1 MGHQWRSKQQVE
13 DMEIAFYD
21 LKKHGKLDYVT
32 AWYQKA
38 VDYIQGTKIRVAFV
52 STNSIVQGEPVA
64 ILWKFL
70 FEKKKVEI
78 QFAYQTFVWDSEANQ
93 KAHVHCVIIGFTCF
107 NDHVDKRIFN
117 SSSCRIVKHINGYL
131 LDAPDVFIDSRGKQL
146 TAGFPQMSKGSQ
158 PTDGGNLILT
168 EAEKEEILAE
178 LPEAESFIH
187 RYISADDYINNKMR
201 YCLWLKGVPPQ
212 KYRKSTIIMQRLEA
226 VTECRRNSPTASV
239 RRDAETPMLFTQI
252 RQPDSA
258 YLAMP
263 EVSSSRRRYIP
274 FGFMDCSVIAS
285 NMLYLIPDMNMYI
298 FGVMNSNVHMSWA
311 RVVGGRLKSDYR
323 YTPAVY
329 NNFPWPSSTEIQK
342 ETIEKTAQ
350 GILDARALYPDASL
364 ADLYDPLTM
373 PPELRKAHQAND
385 RAVMQAYGMPIKETD
400 EASIPGEDGSYNIVG
415 APKKGIEVPVTP
427 TPQKTPTPPPS
438 TPPSISKKVLPQTGQ
453 LWWPVPVMCGIGLAL
468 VVGGFVLK
476 RKKAA

>member
-1 MGHQWRSKQQVE
+1 MVDKSKLNYLYGNPPFVGHQWRSKQQVE

-21 LKKHGKLDYVT
+21 LKKHGKLDYVA

-38 VDYIQGTKIRVAFV
+38 ADYIQGTKIRVAFV

-78 QFAYQTFVWDSEANQ
+78 QFAYQTFVWDSEASQ

-107 NDHVDKRIFN
+107 NDNTGKKLFD
-117 SSSCRIVKHINGYL
+117 SSGCRTVKHINGYL

-168 EAEKEEILAE
+168 EAERAELLTE
-178 LPEAESFIH
+178 LPEAESFIR
-187 RYISADDYINNKMR
+187 RYISADDYINNKIR

-212 KYRKSTIIMQRLEA
+212 QYRKSAIIMRRLEA
-226 VTECRRNSPTASV
+226 VTECRRKSPTASV
-239 RRDAETPMLFTQI
+239 QRDADTPMLFTQI
-252 RQPDSA
+252 RQPESA

-274 FGFMDCSVIAS
+274 FGFIDCSVIAS

-329 NNFPWPSSTEIQK
+329 NNFPWPSPADAQK
-342 ETIEKTAQ
+342 TAIEKTAQ

-385 RAVMQAYGMPIKETD
+385 RAVMLAYGMPIKETD
-400 EASIPGEDGSYNIVG
+400 EAACVAWLMRLYQEKVAELENGSGRKAGE
-415 APKKGIEVPVTP
+415 
-427 TPQKTPTPPPS
+427 
-438 TPPSISKKVLPQTGQ
+438 
-453 LWWPVPVMCGIGLAL
+453 
-468 VVGGFVLK
+468 
-476 RKKAA
+476 R